1 MFADEFALKTV
12 EELYDRL
19 ISLPR
24 KDSACVCVCE
34 REIEVDFPSPLVF
47 QVPKTDWDFLR
58 HHWAAD
64 TNLTFSEVAYMIKV

>member
-1 MFADEFALKTV
+1 M
-12 EELYDRL
+12 
-19 ISLPR
+19 
-24 KDSACVCVCE
+24 
-34 REIEVDFPSPLVF
+34 DFPSPLVF